1 MIIQSL
7 CRYYDI
13 LAEDEDAGISRPGYS
28 KGNVSFALVLSP
40 EGELSYIVDLR
51 IDDNKRKRPRAMDV
65 PQQGVRSVGIAP
77 NVLCDNA
84 KYIFGVEKLKRSE
97 FEKKFAKS
105 SGKGASSDYRI
116 LAETEKEVVLVNQRS
131 RDSFE
136 AFKNLHHRLFDSLDD
151 RGIRALLTFL
161 DTWNPEEFIRHP
173 KIVEYMDELL
183 GGGNCVFECEGE
195 FLHTK
200 PAVME
205 IWENH
210 LTLEGDDEVF
220 TTQCLVT
227 GKTAPVARVH
237 NKIAGVV
244 GAHTAGASLVTFN
257 DVSFCS
263 YGKEQSF
270 NAPISK
276 SAMFKYT
283 TALNHLLAHQDY
295 RIQIAD
301 TTVVFWAETSG
312 TACEEV
318 ANLLF
323 DPPDVFEGDTG
334 GLDQDTERVQDWQK
348 IELIQDILDKV
359 RNGRKI
365 NLDYIGADQ
374 ETNFYMLG
382 LAPNNARLAVR
393 FWHVDSFGN
402 FVKKAARHHLD
413 MEIVRGSRDPR
424 YVSLYRLLR
433 ETVAQSAENKTP
445 APLLGGLVMGS
456 ILNGTPYPVQM
467 YGAILSR
474 VKVERSINSVRAGF
488 IKAYLLR
495 LSRAGLTNLKEDLIS
510 VSLKKDNQN
519 VPYRLGR
526 LFAILE
532 KAQTDANKDVKS
544 TISSKYFSSASTT
557 PAVVFPVLL
566 KLAQHHIAKSDWGFK
581 TARDIEEAL
590 DGVDEFPAYLSLEEQ
605 GMFMLGYYH
614 QRKANF
620 TKKEDVVSEEA

>member
-13 LAEDEDAGISRPGYS
+13 LAKDEGAGISPPGYS

-40 EGELSYIVDLR
+40 GGELSYIIDLR
-51 IDDNKRKRPRAMDV
+51 IDDNNKKRPRVMDV
-65 PQQGVRSVGIAP
+65 PQQGVRTVGIAP
-77 NVLCDNA
+77 YVLCDNA
-84 KYIFGVEKLKRSE
+84 KYVFGVEKLKRSD
-97 FEKKFAKS
+97 FEKKFMKS
-105 SGKGASSDYRI
+105 SGKNEPSDYKI

-151 RGIRALLTFL
+151 PGIRALLNFL
-161 DTWNPEEFIRHP
+161 DTWNPEDFTRHP

-183 GGGNCVFECEGE
+183 GGGNCVFECDGI
-195 FLHTK
+195 FLHKK
-200 PAVME
+200 PSVME
-205 IWENH
+205 FWENH
-210 LTLEGDDEVF
+210 LTPEGDDTAF
-220 TTQCLVT
+220 TAQCLVT

-237 NKIAGVV
+237 NKITGVV

-270 NAPISK
+270 NAPISE

-283 TALNHLLAHQDY
+283 TALNYLLAHQDY
-295 RIQIAD
+295 RIRIAD

-312 TACEEV
+312 TACEEI

-323 DPPDVFEGDTG
+323 APPDVFEGDTG
-334 GLDQDTERVQDWQK
+334 GEGPDPERVQDWGK
-348 IELIQDILDKV
+348 IELIRDILDKV
-359 RNGRKI
+359 RSGRKI
-365 NLDYIGADQ
+365 HLEDIGADP

-402 FVKKAARHHLD
+402 FVTKAARHHLD
-413 MEIVRGSRDPR
+413 MEIVRGDRDPR

-433 ETVAQSAENKTP
+433 ETVAQSADNKAP
-445 APLLGGLVMGS
+445 APLLGGLVMRS

-467 YGAILSR
+467 YGVILSR

-495 LSRAGLTNLKEDLIS
+495 LSRAGFTNLKEDLIS
-510 VSLKKDNQN
+510 VSLNKDNPN

-532 KAQTDANKDVKS
+532 KAQADANRDVKS

-581 TARDIEEAL
+581 SARDIEEAL

-620 TKKEDVVSEEA
+620 TKKEETVSEEA

>member
-13 LAEDEDAGISRPGYS
+13 LANDEGAGVSPPGYS

-40 EGELSYIVDLR
+40 GGELSYIIDLR
-51 IDDNKRKRPRAMDV
+51 IDENKKKRPRVMDV
-65 PQQGVRSVGIAP
+65 PQQGVRTVAIAS

-97 FEKKFAKS
+97 FETKFMKS
-105 SGKGASSDYRI
+105 SGKSASSDYRV

-151 RGIRALLTFL
+151 PGIRALLNFL
-161 DTWNPEEFIRHP
+161 GTWNPEDFARHP

-183 GGGNCVFECEGE
+183 GGGNCVFECEE
-195 FLHTK
+195 VFLHK
-200 PAVME
+200 RPSVME
-205 IWENH
+205 FWENY
-210 LTLEGDDEVF
+210 LTRQGNDTVF
-220 TTQCLVT
+220 TAQCLVT

-237 NKIAGVV
+237 NKITGVV
-244 GAHTAGASLVTFN
+244 GANTVGASLVTFN

-270 NAPISK
+270 NAPISE
-276 SAMFKYT
+276 SAMFKYI
-283 TALNHLLAHQDY
+283 TALNYLLAHQDY
-295 RIQIAD
+295 RIRIAD

-318 ANLLF
+318 VNLLLA
-323 DPPDVFEGDTG
+323 PPGVYEGDTG
-334 GLDQDTERVQDWQK
+334 GEGPDPDRVQDLEK
-348 IELIQDILDKV
+348 IELIRDILDKV
-359 RNGRKI
+359 RSGRKI
-365 NLDYIGADQ
+365 HLEDVGADP
-374 ETNFYMLG
+374 ETNFYILG

-402 FVKKAARHHLD
+402 FVTKAGRHHLD
-413 MEIVRGSRDPR
+413 MEIVRRDRDPR

-433 ETVAQSAENKTP
+433 ETVAQSAENKDP
-445 APLLGGLVMGS
+445 APLLGGLVMRS

-510 VSLKKDNQN
+510 VSLNKDNPN

-532 KAQTDANKDVKS
+532 KAQADANREVKS

-581 TARDIEEAL
+581 AARDIEEVL
-590 DGVDEFPAYLSLEEQ
+590 DGVDDFPAYLSLEEQ

-620 TKKEDVVSEEA
+620 TKKEETVSEEA